1 MTHPA
6 GFVHLQVHSEYSLA
20 DGIVRIKDLAK
31 RTASLDMPA
40 VALTDRGNLF
50 ALLKFYQA
58 CLSAG
63 VKPILGVEVR
73 YRIPAGQIARAILLA
88 MNRTGYA
95 NLLRLVSDAYVGS
108 DEHGLVSAGAIRVYQ
123 EGLIMLS
130 GGRHGET
137 GLALSAGDQALA
149 AEVAGEWARVF
160 AGRFYLELQRT
171 GRSGDEAS
179 VRAHVMLARELE
191 LPVVATNDVCFLQED
206 DFEAHETRIC
216 IHQGRVLN
224 DPRRERNYA
233 TAQYLKSPDEMALL
247 FADIPEAIANTVAIA
262 RRCNV
267 VLQLGKPYLPN
278 YPVGSDETLE
288 SHLDRMA
295 DEGLKKRLERVQV
308 ARDLAAQNK
317 GKPPPEDSVYYERLA
332 FELSVIK
339 QMGFAGYFLI
349 VMEFIG
355 WAKSEGIPVG
365 PGRGSGAGS
374 LVAYCLGIT
383 DLDPLAYDLLFERF
397 LNPERVSMPDFDV
410 DFCMDGRD
418 RVISHVSERYGHA
431 AVSQIITFGTM
442 AAKAVVRDVARVQG
456 KPYGLADRLSKLIP
470 FEVGMTLE
478 KAVNETEELRQFIA
492 GSEDVGEIMEMA
504 YKLEGI
510 VRNVGR
516 HAGGVVIAPTELADF
531 VPLYTEESGGSLVAQ
546 FDKDDVEKAGLVK
559 FDFLGLKTL
568 TIIDWCVKA
577 INADHP
583 DRPLDIDAI
592 TLTDAQTFALL
603 KRAETAAVFQL
614 ESRGMRDLIRRLL
627 PDNIE
632 DIIALVA
639 LFRPGPLQSGAVD
652 DYINRKHGHEPV
664 TYPHESLGWV
674 LGGTYGVVLYQEQV
688 MQVAQVLAS
697 FTLGQADLL
706 RRAMGKKKPEE
717 MAKVRKQ
724 FLEGCAVRQV
734 DETMAGEIFDLMEKF
749 AGYAFNKS
757 HSATYALVSYQTAFL
772 KAHFPAYFM
781 AANLTADM
789 HNTDRV
795 VQLIDEVRR
804 LGITV
809 QPPDVNRSEF
819 RFVVR
824 GKAIVYGLGAVRGV
838 GEGPVEQIVSERNR
852 SPFTSLADF
861 SQRIEGRKANKRVIE
876 ALIRSGAMDS
886 LAEVAGYRELNARR
900 ALLLAEIPTAMQGA
914 EQVSRD
920 RSLGIVDLFGGLAA
934 AEPRSAPVPAFR
946 PMDDGE
952 RLAGE
957 KGSLG
962 LYLTGHPVD
971 PHIGELSSMC
981 RNRLVD
987 LIPDR
992 KTQFIGGTVVS
1003 MRVMKSKRGGNN
1015 AYVVIDDKSARI
1027 EATLFNDV
1035 YEAYRDRL
1043 REDAPVIL
1051 EGYAHVDEF
1060 NGGEGT
1066 KFRVERVMSIEEGRR
1081 RFAKGVEIEV
1091 SGGSDPGG
1099 LPDQSL
1105 VKSLS
1110 TLLAP
1115 YRMPEQGCGVSLVVH
1130 SGEALAH
1137 IRLGEEWRVR
1147 PCDELLRGL
1156 RERFGHERIR
1166 IVYGPPAA
1174 AEPSGSPRGGAFSG
1188 AARANGAAQGQRKPA
1203 ALHAAF

>member
-1 MTHPA
+1 MTVSA

-31 RTASLDMPA
+31 RTASLGMPA
-40 VALTDRGNLF
+40 VAVTDRGNLF

-58 CLSAG
+58 CLDTG
-63 VKPILGVEVR
+63 IKPLLGIEVR
-73 YRIPAGQIARAILLA
+73 YRIAGGGLAKALLLA
-88 MNRTGYA
+88 MNQNGYN
-95 NLLRLVSDAYVGS
+95 NLLRLASHAYVGGA
-108 DEHGLVSAGAIRVYQ
+108 EHSLVTADAIVRYQ
-123 EGLIMLS
+123 DGLIMLS
-130 GGRHGET
+130 GGRQGEV
-137 GLALSAGDQALA
+137 GNALA
-149 AEVAGEWARVF
+149 SGDTVGASAIAAGWGRVF
-160 AGRFYLELQRT
+160 ERRFYLELQRT
-171 GRSGDEAS
+171 GRPGDEAS
-179 VRAHVMLARELE
+179 VRAHVELARELS
-191 LPVVATNDVCFLQED
+191 LPVVATNEVCFLLAD

-224 DPRRERNYA
+224 DPRRERGYSA
-233 TAQYLKSPDEMALL
+233 AQYLKSPGEMIEL
-247 FADIPEAIANTVAIA
+247 FGDIPEAIANTVAIA

-267 VLQLGKPYLPN
+267 VLTLGKPFLPN
-278 YPVGSDETLE
+278 YPVTAGETLE
-288 SHLDRMA
+288 SHLDRMSE
-295 DEGLKKRLERVQV
+295 EGLARRLLRVQQEA
-308 ARDLAAQNK
+308 ARAGATG
-317 GKPPPEDSVYYERLA
+317 GKLPPEASAYRERLA
-332 FELSVIK
+332 FELGVIK

-355 WAKSEGIPVG
+355 WAREQGIPVG

-410 DFCMDGRD
+410 DFCMEGRD

-456 KPYGLADRLSKLIP
+456 KPYGLADKLSKLIP
-470 FEVGMTLE
+470 FEVGMTLD
-478 KAVNETEELRQFIA
+478 KAVTETRELRDFIA
-492 GSEDVGEIMEMA
+492 SSDEVGEIMEMA

-531 VPLYTEESGGSLVAQ
+531 VPLYTEEPGGSLVAQ

-577 INADHP
+577 INADRP
-583 DRPLDIDAI
+583 EEPLDIESIPLRDAS
-592 TLTDAQTFALL
+592 TFGLL

-652 DYINRKHGHEPV
+652 DYINRKHGQEPV
-664 TYPHESLGWV
+664 DYPHASLEWV
-674 LGGTYGVVLYQEQV
+674 LSGTYGVVLYQEQV
-688 MQVAQVLAS
+688 MQIAQVLAGFS
-697 FTLGQADLL
+697 LGQADLL

-724 FLEGCAVRQV
+724 FLEGCAARSV
-734 DETMAGEIFDLMEKF
+734 DEGMAGDIFDLMEKF

-757 HSATYALVSYQTAFL
+757 HSATYALVSYQTAYL
-772 KAHFPAYFM
+772 KAHFPAHFM
-781 AANLTADM
+781 AANLSADM
-789 HNTDRV
+789 HNIDRV
-795 VQLIDEVRR
+795 VQLIDDVRR
-804 LGITV
+804 MQLALC
-809 QPPDVNRSEF
+809 PPDINRSDF

-824 GKAIVYGLGAVRGV
+824 DGAIVYGLGAVRGV
-838 GEGPVEQIVSERNR
+838 GEGPVELIVAERQR
-852 SPFTSLADF
+852 GLFVSLADF
-861 SQRIEGRKANKRVIE
+861 CQRIDGRKVNRRVIE
-876 ALIRSGAMDS
+876 ALIRSGAMDGLS
-886 LAEVAGYRELNARR
+886 ADSQTLNARR
-900 ALLLAEIPTAMQGA
+900 ALLLAELPAAIQGA

-920 RSLGIVDLFGGLAA
+920 RSLGIVDLFGGVTAG
-934 AEPRSAPVPAFR
+934 SVPVAVKVDFR

-952 RLAGE
+952 RLAAE

-971 PHIGELSSMC
+971 PYLPELRAMC
-981 RNRLVD
+981 RTRLVD
-987 LIPDR
+987 LVPDR

-1003 MRVMKSKRGGNN
+1003 IRVMKSKRGGNN
-1015 AYVVIDDKSARI
+1015 AYVVIDDRSARI

-1035 YEAYRDRL
+1035 WDSFREHL

-1051 EGYAHVDEF
+1051 EGVAHVDEF

-1066 KFRVERVMSIEEGRR
+1066 KFRVERVLPMEEARR
-1081 RFAKGVEIEV
+1081 RFARAVEIRV
-1091 SGGSDPGG
+1091 A
-1099 LPDQSL
+1099 PDSSTDRNGATPQSL
-1105 VKSLS
+1105 VKTLS
-1110 TLLAP
+1110 AVLAP
-1115 YRMPEQGCGVSLVVH
+1115 YRLPEQGCGVSLIYT
-1130 SGEALAH
+1130 SSEAMAH
-1137 IRLGEEWRVR
+1137 IWLGEEWRVR
-1147 PCDELLRGL
+1147 PSDELLRSL
-1156 RERFGHERIR
+1156 RDRFGSESTHLA
-1166 IVYGPPAA
+1166 Y
-1174 AEPSGSPRGGAFSG
+1174 
-1188 AARANGAAQGQRKPA
+1188 
-1203 ALHAAF
+1203 LHATV